1 MPQRK
6 YNFLLM
12 GKTGQGKSATGNML
26 LGRRH
31 FKTSA
36 NSTSQTREVDCGYAV
51 FRETVLMV
59 VDGPGLE
66 DTQQDKVRDKE
77 EAVKNMD
84 KALAM
89 CYEGIHAFLFVI
101 RFGTRFTA
109 EEQAT
114 LNSLKSIF
122 GEDYHKFLIVVVTCG
137 DLFQQAMEEEVMY
150 ITFDDWC
157 RKQVGPFRQLYTD
170 CNGRFVLF
178 NNASKDEQEKE
189 TQIQQVVD
197 LATGLEKHY
206 GTYNAQCFK
215 NAEYERNRLIVELKA
230 PILKK
235 EIQESISLL
244 TAEIE
249 VYSKEP
255 SEVHRRQLQTRIQNL
270 REEIGGLDQGYEIL
284 SELVDTVREV
294 EENLDN
300 VVELQRLSAEM
311 ESTRKAKTI
320 WSYLGGL
327 CAFAGGALA
336 LAAAPVTGAVIGA
349 AGALGAVFSHLKFGS
364 DIDANQTKQNEIR
377 NKLKK

>member
-12 GKTGQGKSATGNML
+12 GKTGQGKSATGNLL

-36 NSTSQTREVDCGYAV
+36 NSTSQTREVECGIAL
-51 FRETVLMV
+51 FKEKVLMV

-66 DTQQDKVRDKE
+66 DTQYDKVRDKE

-89 CYEGIHAFLFVI
+89 CYGGIHAFLFVI
-101 RFGTRFTA
+101 KFGTRFTA

-122 GEDYHKFLIVVVTCG
+122 GEDYLRFLIVVVTCG
-137 DLFQQAMEEEVMY
+137 DLFQQAMEDEVMY

-157 RKQVGPFRQLYTD
+157 RKQVGPFRQLYAD
-170 CNGRFVLF
+170 CDGRFVLF
-178 NNASKDEQEKE
+178 DNQSRLERDRES
-189 TQIQQVVD
+189 QIQQVVD
-197 LATGLEKHY
+197 LATHRNECHGIY
-206 GTYNAQCFK
+206 TAQCFQ
-215 NAEYERNRLIVELKA
+215 NAEFERNKLIVTLKA
-230 PILKK
+230 PILQK

-244 TAEIE
+244 IAEIE

-270 REEIGGLDQGYEIL
+270 REEILRQDQGYNVL

-300 VVELQRLSAEM
+300 VVELQRLAAKM
-311 ESTRKAKTI
+311 ESARKAKTI
-320 WSYLGGL
+320 WRSLGGL

-336 LAAAPVTGAVIGA
+336 LVAPPLGVVMGTAGVVVAVVSD
-349 AGALGAVFSHLKFGS
+349 LEFSS
-364 DIDANQTKQNEIR
+364 DIDANQTKQNKIR
-377 NKLKK
+377 NQLKK